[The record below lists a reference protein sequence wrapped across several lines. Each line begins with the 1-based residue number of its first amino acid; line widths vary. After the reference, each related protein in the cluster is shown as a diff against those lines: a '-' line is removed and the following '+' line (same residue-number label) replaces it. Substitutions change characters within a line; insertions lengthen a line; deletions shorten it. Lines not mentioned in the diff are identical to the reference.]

1 MLLIETSRGIRND
14 CFALANANELQTA
27 AAAADGCDQT
37 ENDTFFLSRCSI
49 GEIIGGERLQKRA
62 WIKSPHHKGTLSM
75 LRHRKLN
82 SHFMFWGQNE
92 VFAAVSSLIQMNA
105 IIYGK
110 TGGYSRRGS
119 GPCSTLALGI
129 KLALA
134 E

>member
-1 MLLIETSRGIRND
+1 MIALPSPMQTSYKQRPPLRTDATKRRMIH
-14 CFALANANELQTA
+14 
-27 AAAADGCDQT
+27 
-37 ENDTFFLSRCSI
+37 FFLSRCSI

-82 SHFMFWGQNE
+82 SHVMFWGQNE